1 MGLEDWCGGDSCGDN
16 NLMLTM
22 TIQEIE
28 SIFTPLG
35 FKVDADKNQAI
46 ISYSFKQYDY
56 DEEYTHIFIVVN
68 INSTTTAKSIMEHLL
83 RRYYAEGNIDKVI
96 QIKKALNL

>member
-1 MGLEDWCGGDSCGDN
+1 MGLEDRDSGDNCGGGNS
-16 NLMLTM
+16 MPTM

-28 SIFTPLG
+28 SVFAPLG

-46 ISYSFKQYDY
+46 VSYSFKQHDY
-56 DEEYTHIFIVVN
+56 DEESKHIFIVVN
-68 INSTTTAKSIMEHLL
+68 IDSATTVKSIMEHLL
-83 RRYYAEGNIDKVI
+83 RRFCAEGNIDKVI

>member
-1 MGLEDWCGGDSCGDN
+1 MGLADLGGGDSCGDN
-16 NLMLTM
+16 NIMPTM

-28 SIFTPLG
+28 SVFTPLG

-56 DEEYTHIFIVVN
+56 DEESTHIFIVVN
-68 INSTTTAKSIMEHLL
+68 IDSTTTAKSIMEHLL
-83 RRYYAEGNIDKVI
+83 RRYYTEGNHNKIQEFRKV
-96 QIKKALNL
+96 LNL

>member
-1 MGLEDWCGGDSCGDN
+1 MGLEDRGGCDSCGDN
-16 NLMLTM
+16 NIMLTM

-56 DEEYTHIFIVVN
+56 DEESTHIFIVVN
-68 INSTTTAKSIMEHLL
+68 IDSTTTAKSIMEHLL
-83 RRYYAEGNIDKVI
+83 RRYYAEGNIDKAI